1 MQIVGDEIML
11 KYLIQKGYVNVNKLL
26 LENYHHFGLNEME
39 FVVLLKLFDMLKNN
53 QVTISVAALAKRTS
67 MSLNECSNVL
77 NGLFNRGLVSL
88 DLETNKQGKTKEAFN
103 LDECIKYIESYFLNE
118 IKTKEINSNQDQIK
132 QIIDLIEESF
142 KRQLTPLELQVIVD
156 WSQKG
161 ETYQSIKQALALA
174 INAGKLNIKYVDSCL
189 AAIKS
194 KEETSEVVLNEAQSK
209 ILNDFY
215 RKLK

>member
-1 MQIVGDEIML
+1 ML
-11 KYLIQKGYVNVNKLL
+11 KHLIQKGYVNVNKLL
-26 LENYHHFGLNEME
+26 LENYHHFGLNELE
-39 FVVLLKLFDMLKNN
+39 FVVLLKLFEMLKNN
-53 QVTISVAALAKRTS
+53 QATISVSQLAKKTS

-77 NGLFNRGLVSL
+77 NGLFNRGLVTL
-88 DLETNKQGKTKEAFN
+88 DLETTKQGKTKESFN

-142 KRQLTPLELQVIVD
+142 KRQLTPLELQVIVE